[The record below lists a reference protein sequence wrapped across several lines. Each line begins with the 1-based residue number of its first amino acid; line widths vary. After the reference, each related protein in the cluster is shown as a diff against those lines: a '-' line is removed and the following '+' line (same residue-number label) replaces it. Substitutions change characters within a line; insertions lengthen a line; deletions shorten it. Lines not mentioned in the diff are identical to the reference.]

1 VARDVSGG
9 VVATT
14 VPRSG
19 ASSDPETAVGPEVVV
34 PSIAQASPGSRLP
47 RRSASR
53 KAALLDAFIQ
63 ALVIA
68 SLIAVY
74 EILRVVV
81 KGDRVAAFRHATSVW
96 NLERTLHLP
105 NEAHL
110 ERPLLH
116 HATAAK
122 VINFYYASA
131 HFPMIALAMAWLCFF
146 YRPLFSRVRDVLVV
160 LTVFAL
166 ILCATYPLAPPRLLP
181 AQDGVVDLARRFGFS
196 VYSKDPDTDKV
207 ANQFA
212 AMPSLHVA
220 YAALVAIAVIL
231 AFKSRWRWLAILYPI
246 ATTGV
251 VLVTGN
257 HYWLDAIVGL
267 LLLGLAT
274 LVTLPLERRRRTPL
288 SAPGGVL
295 RHEESGAAPA
305 SGPLG

>member
-1 VARDVSGG
+1 MARDGSGG

-19 ASSDPETAVGPEVVV
+19 PSSDPETAVGPGTAA
-34 PSIAQASPGSRLP
+34 PDAAQASPGPKRP

-53 KAALLDAFIQ
+53 KAALLDAGIQ
-63 ALVIA
+63 ALVVA

-105 NEAHL
+105 NE
-110 ERPLLH
+110 LLH
-116 HATAAK
+116 HATLAK

-196 VYSKDPDTDKV
+196 VYSKNPDTDKV

-220 YAALVAIAVIL
+220 YAALVAISVIL

-274 LVTLPLERRRRTPL
+274 LVTLPLERHRRTPL

-295 RHEESGAAPA
+295 RHEESDVGPA
-305 SGPLG
+305 SDPPG

>member
-1 VARDVSGG
+1 

-14 VPRSG
+14 VPR
-19 ASSDPETAVGPEVVV
+19 PETSPEPDAAAGPDLSVSQ
-34 PSIAQASPGSRLP
+34 PPDPAPGSARP
-47 RRSASR
+47 GRSASR
-53 KAALLDAFIQ
+53 KAALLDAALQ

-81 KGDRVAAFRHATSVW
+81 KGDRVAAFRHANSVW
-96 NLERTLHLP
+96 NLERTLRLP

-110 ERPLLH
+110 EQPLLH
-116 HATAAK
+116 HATLAK

-131 HFPMIALAMAWLCFF
+131 HFPTIALAMAWLCFF

-166 ILCATYPLAPPRLLP
+166 ILCAAYPLAPPRLLP
-181 AQDGVVDLARRFGFS
+181 ARDGVVDLARRFGFS
-196 VYSKDPDTDKV
+196 VYSKNPDTDKV

-231 AFKSRWRWLAILYPI
+231 AFKSRWRWLAILYPM
-246 ATTGV
+246 ATTAV

-295 RHEESGAAPA
+295 RHEQTGAGPA
-305 SGPLG
+305 GGPAG